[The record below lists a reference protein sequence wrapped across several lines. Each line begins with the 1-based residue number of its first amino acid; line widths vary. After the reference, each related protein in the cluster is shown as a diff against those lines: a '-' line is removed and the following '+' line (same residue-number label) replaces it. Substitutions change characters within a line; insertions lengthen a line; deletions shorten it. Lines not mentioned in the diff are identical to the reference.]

1 MLSNSEPKSAE
12 LKSVEP
18 NSQEFK
24 SAELKS
30 AKSKGAEPRIAEAYR
45 ECADIT
51 RRSGSSFASAFWML
65 PKPKRNAL
73 HAIYAFCRLADDI
86 ADDPAIA
93 GDRTALLARWREELD
108 GAFRGN
114 AQHAVGVA
122 LSDAIGSY
130 QLPERV
136 FLDLLDGVE
145 FDLADGPIETFDD
158 LRLYCYRVASTV
170 GVLVVHILGFEN
182 PRSLEFAEKLGI
194 AVQLTNVLRDVGED
208 ASTGR
213 IYLPKDELE
222 RFGVST
228 ESILAGQRT
237 DELQLMLSFYAKRAA
252 SFYDRAEQLLPDED
266 RRSLR
271 PATAMGRIYR
281 ALLDELIERQF
292 PCFEQSVRL
301 SKPRRVAIAA
311 KVWMG
316 IE

>member
-1 MLSNSEPKSAE
+1 MPSDSEPNSAESNSAEPKTAEPKSP
-12 LKSVEP
+12 KP
-18 NSQEFK
+18 TT
-24 SAELKS
+24 
-30 AKSKGAEPRIAEAYR
+30 AEPRIAEAYR

-122 LSDAIGSY
+122 LSDAIASY

-145 FDLADGPIETFDD
+145 FDLADRPIETFDD
-158 LRLYCYRVASTV
+158 LHLYCYRVASTV
-170 GVLVVHILGFEN
+170 GMLVVRILGFKN
-182 PRSLEFAEKLGI
+182 PRSLEFAEALGI
-194 AVQLTNVLRDVGED
+194 AVQLTNVLRDVGDD

-222 RFGVST
+222 RFGVSA

-252 SFYDRAEQLLPDED
+252 SFYDRAKQLLPDED
-266 RRSLR
+266 RRALR

-292 PCFEQSVRL
+292 PCFGQSVRL

>member
-1 MLSNSEPKSAE
+1 MSLLQGMPSDLETKSAVSKSAE
-12 LKSVEP
+12 
-18 NSQEFK
+18 
-24 SAELKS
+24 
-30 AKSKGAEPRIAEAYR
+30 PRTAEAYR

-51 RRSGSSFASAFWML
+51 RRSGSSFASTFWML
-65 PKPKRNAL
+65 SKPRRNAL

-93 GDRTALLARWREELD
+93 GDRAALLARWREELD
-108 GAFRGN
+108 DAFRGK

-122 LSDAIGSY
+122 LSDAIERY
-130 QLPERV
+130 RLPERV

-145 FDLADGPIETFDD
+145 FDLAEGPIDTFED

-170 GVLVVHILGFEN
+170 GLLVVRILGFQN
-182 PRSLEFAEKLGI
+182 TRALEYAETLGI
-194 AVQLTNVLRDVGED
+194 AVQLTNVLRDVGDD
-208 ASTGR
+208 AGTGR

-222 RFGVST
+222 RFGVSA

-237 DELQLMLSFYAKRAA
+237 DGLQLMLSFNAKRAA
-252 SFYDRAEQLLPDED
+252 SYYDRAEQLLPDED
-266 RRSLR
+266 RRALR

-301 SKPRRVAIAA
+301 SKPRRFAIAA

-316 IE
+316 MA

>member
-1 MLSNSEPKSAE
+1 MNRLPDNPSEA
-12 LKSVEP
+12 EP
-18 NSQEFK
+18 N
-24 SAELKS
+24 
-30 AKSKGAEPRIAEAYR
+30 IAEAYR
-45 ECADIT
+45 ECAEIT

-86 ADDPAIA
+86 ADDPEVA

-108 GAFRGN
+108 GAYRGK

-122 LSDAIGSY
+122 LSDAVERFR
-130 QLPERV
+130 LPEGV
-136 FLDLLDGVE
+136 FLDLLAGVE

-170 GVLVVHILGFEN
+170 GLLVVRILGFKN
-182 PRSLEFAEKLGI
+182 PRSLEFAETLGI
-194 AVQLTNVLRDVGED
+194 AVQLTNVLRDVGDD

-213 IYLPKDELE
+213 IYLPRDELE

-228 ESILAGQRT
+228 GSVLAGHGT
-237 DELQLMLSFYAKRAA
+237 DALQPMLRFSAERAA
-252 SFYDRAEQLLPDED
+252 SYYERAEDLLPDED

-281 ALLDELIERQF
+281 ALLDELIEREF
-292 PCFEQSVRL
+292 PCFEQPLRL
-301 SKPRRVAIAA
+301 SKPRRIAIAA

-316 IE
+316 MA